1 MTGRWGA
8 AGAVRA
14 VLFDLDGVL
23 IDSYHAWF
31 TVVNDAARQFGSPE
45 VSLEKFKS
53 VWGQGIGADVKN
65 LYPGRTHRDVEEAYE
80 RAMAKQAGTIVVNP
94 EAAATL
100 DDLRALGLPRACV
113 TNTQIGLARAVLTA
127 SGLLARFEAVEGMA
141 PGRREK
147 PAPDLLLAALGTFHV
162 APADALMVGDSR
174 YDEGAAE
181 AAGVPF
187 LRYDLREGGSLRAA
201 LRGRVGGHR

>member
-1 MTGRWGA
+1 MTTMRGA

-23 IDSYHAWF
+23 VDSYQAWF
-31 TVVNDAARQFGSPE
+31 AMVNDAARQFGSPE
-45 VSLEKFKS
+45 VTLERFQG

-80 RAMAKQAGTIVVNP
+80 RAMAKQAGTIMVNP

-100 DDLRALGLPRACV
+100 DDLLALGLPRACV

-147 PAPDLLLAALGTFHV
+147 PAPDLLLAALEALEV

-181 AAGVPF
+181 AARVPF
-187 LRYDLREGGSLRAA
+187 LHYDLREGGSLRAA
-201 LRGRVGGHR
+201 LRARVRGNR

>member
-1 MTGRWGA
+1 MTTVRGA

-31 TVVNDAARQFGSPE
+31 AVVNDAARSFGSPE
-45 VSLEKFKS
+45 VTLERFQS
-53 VWGQGIGADVKN
+53 VWGQGIGADVRN

-80 RAMAKQAGTIVVNP
+80 RAMAKQADTIVVNP
-94 EAAATL
+94 EAGLAL
-100 DDLRALGLPRACV
+100 DDLRALGLARACV

-127 SGLLARFEAVEGMA
+127 SGLLGRFETIEGMA

-147 PAPDLLLAALGTFHV
+147 PAPDLLLAALAALRV

-174 YDEGAAE
+174 YDEGAA
-181 AAGVPF
+181 AAAKVPF
-187 LRYDLREGGSLRAA
+187 LHYDLREGGSLQAELTLALNARA
-201 LRGRVGGHR
+201 

>member
-1 MTGRWGA
+1 MTTIQGA
-8 AGAVRA
+8 PGAVKA

-23 IDSYHAWF
+23 IDSYRAWF
-31 TVVNDAARQFGSPE
+31 VVVNEAARAFGSPK
-45 VSLEKFKS
+45 VSLAMFQS

-65 LYPGRTHRDVEEAYE
+65 LYPGRTHREVEEAYE
-80 RAMAKQAGTIVVNP
+80 RAMAEQESTIVVNP

-113 TNTQIGLARAVLTA
+113 TNTQIGLARAVLGA
-127 SGLLARFEAVEGMA
+127 SGLLARFDAVEGMA
-141 PGRREK
+141 PNRREK
-147 PAPDLLLAALGTFHV
+147 PAPDLLLAALTALRV

-181 AAGVPF
+181 AAKVPF
-187 LRYDLREGGSLRAA
+187 LHYDLRDGGSLRAA
-201 LRGRVGGHR
+201 VGARVGGNR